1 MAIFSSK
8 QYAWKDITIVIGG
21 RILEGVTEVEYTEKQ
36 EKETLRG
43 RGDKGLA
50 ILRGNKDFDGKLT
63 IWQSELEAMVQDSPN
78 KDILALNFDVV
89 ISYIPPEIG
98 IPVIDIMKGCEFTE
112 VKKGMKQGDKN
123 MLIELPIIFLDVKRQ
138 Q

>member
-1 MAIFSSK
+1 MGLFNSK

-21 RILEGVTEVEYTEKQ
+21 RILEGVTEIEYTEKQ

-43 RGDKGLA
+43 RGDKGLV

-63 IWQSELEAMVQDSPN
+63 IWQSELEAMVQDSPD
-78 KDILALNFDVV
+78 KDVLALNFDVV
-89 ISYIPPEIG
+89 ISYIPDGIG
-98 IPVIDIMKGCEFTE
+98 QPVIDILKGCEFTE
-112 VKKGMKQGDKN
+112 IKKGMKQGDKN
-123 MLIELPIIFLDVKRQ
+123 MLVEMPIIFLDVKRQ

>member
-1 MAIFSSK
+1 MGLFNSK

-21 RILEGVTEVEYTEKQ
+21 RILEGVSEIEYTEKQ

-50 ILRGNKDFDGKLT
+50 IIRGNKDFDGKLT
-63 IWQSELEAMVQDSPN
+63 IWQSELEAMVQDSPD
-78 KDILALNFDVV
+78 KDVLALNFDVV
-89 ISYIPPEIG
+89 ISYIPDGIG
-98 IPVIDIMKGCEFTE
+98 QPVIDILKGCEFTE
-112 VKKGMKQGDKN
+112 IKKGMKQGDKN
-123 MLIELPIIFLDVKRQ
+123 MLVEMPIIFLDVKRQ